1 MTLEEYLGQAVILA
15 ILFLYPVYRICRRAG
30 VNPLI
35 SLTIF
40 IPYGGILLTG
50 VILSLSKWKLGGST
64 GGGR

>member
-30 VNPLI
+30 VHPLI